1 MQRYRNFNRVLKEEF
16 GERVHRVVIKGGFTC
31 PNRDGSLARGGCTF
45 CNEEGHRPT
54 TLLGERGWPDVESQL
69 SRGMGH
75 VVERFSTR
83 KFIAYFQ
90 DYSATY
96 AGVERLRPMFE
107 RALAV
112 EGIVGLI
119 VGTRSDCLPDDVL
132 ELLDELNQRTYLW
145 VEVGLQS
152 ANDETLERIRRYHTV
167 QNVAD
172 AAMALK
178 RRGIRVGA
186 HVMLG
191 LPGESA
197 LDYRRTARFVSE
209 VGFDGV
215 KIHNTY
221 VLKHTVLARQYFE
234 GSYRPQ
240 TLDEY
245 ANACVDFLERIPPGM
260 IVQRLTAQGPKPLMV
275 APHWCINKHV
285 VLAAIDA
292 ELARRD
298 SWQGKRWRANGELPL
313 ADASPP
319 TATAEPR

>member
-1 MQRYRNFNRVLKEEF
+1 MHRYRNFNRLLKEEF

-54 TLLGERGWPDVESQL
+54 TLLGERGWPEVESQL
-69 SRGMGH
+69 RRRMKH

-83 KFIAYFQ
+83 AFIAYFQ

-96 AGVERLRPMFE
+96 AAPERLRPMFE

-112 EGIVGLI
+112 DGVVGLI
-119 VGTRSDCLPDDVL
+119 VATRSDCLGPEILD
-132 ELLDELNQRTYLW
+132 LLSELNERTYLW
-145 VEVGLQS
+145 VEIGLQS
-152 ANDETLERIRRYHTV
+152 ASDDTLARVRRYHTV

-172 AAMALK
+172 AALALK
-178 RRGIRVGA
+178 ARGIRVGV

-191 LPGESA
+191 LPGEGP
-197 LDYRRTARFVSE
+197 LDYQRTARFVGE
-209 VGFDGV
+209 IGFDGI

-221 VLKHTVLARQYFE
+221 VLKSTVLARQFYE
-234 GSYRPQ
+234 GLYRPQ
-240 TLDEY
+240 SLTEY
-245 ANACVDFLERIPPGM
+245 VNDCVDFLERIPPEM
-260 IVQRLTAQGPKPLMV
+260 VVQRLTAQGPKPLMV
-275 APHWCINKHV
+275 APQWCINKHV

-298 SWQGKRWRANGELPL
+298 SWQGKRWRSTARLEL
-313 ADASPP
+313 AAV
-319 TATAEPR
+319 